1 MQLQPITAIVVLL
14 FLVASLL
21 IAGCITNTTSSS
33 STPTPSAAAPAAGD
47 RLTMT
52 AYRVDLSTVPIVS
65 VFHPSAGNE
74 YAIYYCK
81 INNINADNYGMSY
94 AFFKLRDSNGNTYS
108 PKSEQIMQA
117 GDFPAYY
124 VSTNG
129 DSVAGYVLFEVQAGS
144 QFKTISYQNNAYD
157 LKVNL

>member
-1 MQLQPITAIVVLL
+1 MQLKPITAIVVLL
-14 FLVASLL
+14 LVVVSLL
-21 IAGCITNTTSSS
+21 VSGCATSNTTPT
-33 STPTPSAAAPAAGD
+33 TPTATAPAAGG

-52 AYRVDLSTVPIVS
+52 AYHVDLNTVPIVS
-65 VFHPSAGNE
+65 VFHPAAVNE

-81 INNINADNYGMSY
+81 INNINAGNYWMSY

-124 VSTNG
+124 VSANG
-129 DSVAGYVLFEVQAGS
+129 DSVAGYVLFEVHAGS
-144 QFKTISYQNNAYD
+144 QFKTISYQNNGYD

>member
-1 MQLQPITAIVVLL
+1 MQLKPITAIIVLL
-14 FLVASLL
+14 LVVTSLLVA
-21 IAGCITNTTSSS
+21 GCATSNTTP
-33 STPTPSAAAPAAGD
+33 STPTPTVD

-52 AYRVDLSTVPIVS
+52 AYRVDLNTVPIVS
-65 VFHPSAGNE
+65 VFHPAAGNE

-81 INNINADNYGMSY
+81 INNTNAGNYGMSY

-124 VSTNG
+124 VSANG
-129 DSVAGYVLFEVQAGS
+129 DSVAGYVLFEVHAGS
-144 QFKTISYQNNAYD
+144 QFKTISYQNNGYD
-157 LKVNL
+157 LRVNL